1 MSEHAVYGPSGAGS
15 VVLDLGAGTG
25 VLVVYTPAGMLGAEI
40 DVAGPVRTHSMVRR
54 RDVGDYPL
62 YAAVYPSLPEGR
74 YVVGQGLTTVDVPG
88 GEITTLH
95 VHDTE

>member
-1 MSEHAVYGPSGAGS
+1 MSSHVYGPSGAGS

-25 VLVVYTPAGMLGAEI
+25 VLVVYTPAAMLGAEI
-40 DVAGPVRTHSMVRR
+40 DVTGPVRTHSMVRR

-74 YVVGQGLTTVDVPG
+74 YVVGHGLTTVDVPG
-88 GEITTLH
+88 GEITIVH
-95 VHDTE
+95 VHDAE